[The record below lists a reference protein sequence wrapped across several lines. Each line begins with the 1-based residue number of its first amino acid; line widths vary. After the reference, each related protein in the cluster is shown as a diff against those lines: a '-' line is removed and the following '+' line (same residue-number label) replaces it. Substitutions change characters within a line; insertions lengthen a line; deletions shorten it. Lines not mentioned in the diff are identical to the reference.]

1 MPKKNRKIMDSVF
14 KDLFGED
21 RDCKKNF
28 ISLYNALSGSDYKIE
43 ETKMERK
50 EIPQAVVS
58 TLDNDVSWE
67 LNDRLIVLIEHQSTI
82 NNNMPFRCL
91 EYVTRLYETIVESR
105 SRYGNKLLKL
115 PTPDFYVVY
124 AGDGKAPQKKILKLS
139 DSFYSKDEPKLELT
153 VTVLN
158 CSNPDSLPIQKDCDI
173 IKQYRQFIQ
182 IVRQQYDPIN
192 PTESIRNAINTAKN
206 KGILTEYL
214 TRKEPEVTNM
224 LCAEYDYDTDI
235 AVKQEEAAEER
246 AIEAAIN
253 LLKMKL
259 GTPEQIAQAEG
270 LPLETVLELK
280 TQLDEKST
288 QK

>member
-28 ISLYNALSGSDYKIE
+28 ISLYNALSGSDYKVE
-43 ETKMERK
+43 EKKMERK
-50 EIPQAVVS
+50 EIPQTVVS

-67 LNDRLIVLIEHQSTI
+67 LNDRLIVLIEHQSTL
-82 NNNMPFRCL
+82 NRNMPFRCL
-91 EYVTRLYETIVESR
+91 EYVTRLYETIIESR
-105 SRYGNKLLKL
+105 SRYGSKLLKL

-124 AGDGKAPQKKILKLS
+124 AGDRNAPQKKILKLS
-139 DSFYSKDEPKLELT
+139 DSFYLSENPKLELT

-158 CSNPDSLPIQKDCDI
+158 CSNPENLPMQKDCDI
-173 IKQYRQFIQ
+173 IKQYRQFVQ
-182 IVRQQYDPIN
+182 IVRQKYDPLN
-192 PTESIRNAINTAKN
+192 PVDSIRDAINSAKR
-206 KGILTEYL
+206 KGILTDYL

-246 AIEAAIN
+246 AIQDATN
-253 LLKMKL
+253 FLKENIPVE
-259 GTPEQIAQAEG
+259 TIARCVC
-270 LPLETVLELK
+270 LPLELVKELK
-280 TQLDEKST
+280 NKLDA
-288 QK
+288 QG

>member
-28 ISLYNALSGSDYKIE
+28 ISLYNALSGSDYKVE

-50 EIPQAVVS
+50 EIPQSVVS

-67 LNDRLIVLIEHQSTI
+67 LNDRLIVLIEHQSTL
-82 NNNMPFRCL
+82 NRNMPFRCL
-91 EYVTRLYETIVESR
+91 EYVTRLYETIIESR
-105 SRYGNKLLKL
+105 SRYGSKLLKL

-124 AGDGKAPQKKILKLS
+124 AGDRNAPQKKILKLS
-139 DSFYSKDEPKLELT
+139 DSFYLSENPKLELT

-158 CSNPDSLPIQKDCDI
+158 CSNPENLPMQKDCDI
-173 IKQYRQFIQ
+173 IKQYRQFVQ
-182 IVRQQYDPIN
+182 IVRQKYDPLN
-192 PTESIRNAINTAKN
+192 PVDSIREAINSAKR
-206 KGILTEYL
+206 KGILTDYL

-246 AIEAAIN
+246 AIQDATN
-253 LLKMKL
+253 FLKENIPVE
-259 GTPEQIAQAEG
+259 TIARCVC
-270 LPLETVLELK
+270 LPLELVKELK
-280 TQLDEKST
+280 NKLDTQG
-288 QK
+288 

>member
-28 ISLYNALSGSDYKIE
+28 ISLYNALSGSDYKVE

-50 EIPQAVVS
+50 EIPQTVVS

-67 LNDRLIVLIEHQSTI
+67 LNDRLIVLIEHQSTL
-82 NNNMPFRCL
+82 NRNMPFRCL
-91 EYVTRLYETIVESR
+91 EYVTRLYEKIIESR
-105 SRYGNKLLKL
+105 SRYGSKLLKL

-124 AGDGKAPQKKILKLS
+124 AGDRNAPQKKILKLS
-139 DSFYSKDEPKLELT
+139 DSFYLSENPKLELT

-158 CSNPDSLPIQKDCDI
+158 CSNPENLPMQKDCDI
-173 IKQYRQFIQ
+173 IKQYRQFVQ
-182 IVRQQYDPIN
+182 IVRQKYDPLN
-192 PTESIRNAINTAKN
+192 PVDSIRDAINSAKR
-206 KGILTEYL
+206 KGILTDYL

-246 AIEAAIN
+246 AIQDATN
-253 LLKMKL
+253 FLKENIPVE
-259 GTPEQIAQAEG
+259 TIARCVC
-270 LPLETVLELK
+270 LPLELVKELK
-280 TQLDEKST
+280 NKLDA
-288 QK
+288 QG

>member
-28 ISLYNALSGSDYKIE
+28 ISLYNALSGSDYKVE

-50 EIPQAVVS
+50 EIPQTVVS

-67 LNDRLIVLIEHQSTI
+67 LNDRLIVLIEHQSTL
-82 NNNMPFRCL
+82 NRNMPFRCL
-91 EYVTRLYETIVESR
+91 EYVTRLYETIIESR
-105 SRYGNKLLKL
+105 SRYGSKLLKL

-124 AGDGKAPQKKILKLS
+124 AGDRNAPQKKILKLS
-139 DSFYSKDEPKLELT
+139 DSFYLSENPKLELT

-158 CSNPDSLPIQKDCDI
+158 CSNPENLPMQKDCDI
-173 IKQYRQFIQ
+173 IKQYRQFVQ
-182 IVRQQYDPIN
+182 IVRQKYDPLN
-192 PTESIRNAINTAKN
+192 PVDSIRDAINSAKR
-206 KGILTEYL
+206 KGILTDYL

-246 AIEAAIN
+246 AIQDATN
-253 LLKMKL
+253 FLKENIPVE
-259 GTPEQIAQAEG
+259 TIARCVC
-270 LPLETVLELK
+270 LPLELVKELK
-280 TQLDEKST
+280 NKLDA
-288 QK
+288 QG